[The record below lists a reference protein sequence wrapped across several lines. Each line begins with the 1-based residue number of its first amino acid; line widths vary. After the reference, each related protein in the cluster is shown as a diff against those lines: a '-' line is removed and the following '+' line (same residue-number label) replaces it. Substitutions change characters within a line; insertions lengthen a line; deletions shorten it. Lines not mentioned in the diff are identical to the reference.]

1 MTLPDTSRLAIA
13 EIVFYI
19 PTLALS
25 ILIVIRHGFK
35 RQLGWIYLSI
45 LGVIRIVGNSMEI
58 SANQKHDNT
67 LFIIAAVLNGVG
79 LSPLLLAM
87 VGLLQRVNEG
97 IMNSHANGN
106 GGMLQGPLSRALRLI
121 HLPIIVALVLAA
133 VGSSKLYGTDP
144 SSHADGEHLAR
155 AGISVFIVSFAGLAA
170 VTFTLVAYMLLRD
183 SGLKTGERRILFAVA
198 ASIPFIAVR
207 LIYSAL
213 VYFDTS
219 SSVFTLRGGNI
230 WAQAFMSVA
239 EEWITVVLYL
249 TAGLLAPPATVHD
262 TKVPL
267 ADSGY
272 DLEMESR
279 AAPPVYDPRNGA
291 FAGEQVSG
299 AV

>member
-35 RQLGWIYLSI
+35 RQLGWIYLSV
-45 LGVIRIVGNSMEI
+45 LGVVRIVGNSMEI

-67 LFIIAAVLNGVG
+67 LFIVAAVLNGVG

-97 IMNSHANGN
+97 IMHSHASGN
-106 GGMLQGPLSRALRLI
+106 GGFLQRPLSRALHLV
-121 HLPIIVALVLAA
+121 HLPIIIALVLAA

-144 SSHADGEHLAR
+144 SNYADGQHLAR
-155 AGISVFIVSFAGLAA
+155 AGIIIFIVSFAGLSAI
-170 VTFTLVAYMLLRD
+170 TFTLTAYMLLRD
-183 SGLKTGERRILFAVA
+183 SGLKTGEQRILFAVA
-198 ASIPFIAVR
+198 ASVPFIAVR

-239 EEWITVVLYL
+239 EEWITILLYL
-249 TAGLLAPPATVHD
+249 AAGLVAPPASIHD

-272 DLEMESR
+272 DLENR
-279 AAPPVYDPRNGA
+279 NGAAPPVYDPRNRA

-299 AV
+299 FS